1 MLKLLKLTKMANGD
15 WLTSLPS
22 PPFLGYATEIKQQ
35 KPQFQTELAR
45 LLTVLI

>member
-15 WLTSLPS
+15 WLTIPS

-35 KPQFQTELAR
+35 KTEFQTELAR